1 LRYLGVA
8 KQRIADQIG
17 SPATKGKERLN
28 MLCAYLAGALLI
40 GLLAN
45 AAFGAWWLD
54 PIVGLMVAAVAVR
67 ERPRGLARRGLLVH
81 NRRRWSHRAKS
92 PGRTPAAPTPWTRL
106 PTVSRRHLVAVAVGL
121 LAGCGGSDAGPR
133 APLAESS
140 ASLRAQLKGATQSK
154 VSDFPATAGRS
165 LQAVADAIGVVGPQ
179 VGLASSVFTPG
190 ENRLAFGVI
199 DEKTGFVYGKTA
211 VYVADSPRSKAHGPI
226 PAPADLL
233 VTDPP
238 YRSRTAAGENDA
250 FAAVYEARV
259 PFDRP
264 GKKSILVVTH
274 INEGLAVAP
283 TTINV
288 IATRR
293 DAIPRPGER
302 PPPIKTD
309 TVASASGNITA
320 IDTRLPPDDM
330 HDVDF
335 ADVIGKKPVALLVAT
350 PALCQ
355 SRVCGPVVDIALQ
368 LKSSYRD
375 RIEFIHQEVFNGND
389 PNKGLREPLRTFNL
403 RTEPWLFVFDKRGRL
418 TTRLEGSFGFNAV
431 ERALKSAL

>member
-1 LRYLGVA
+1 
-8 KQRIADQIG
+8 
-17 SPATKGKERLN
+17 
-28 MLCAYLAGALLI
+28 
-40 GLLAN
+40 
-45 AAFGAWWLD
+45 
-54 PIVGLMVAAVAVR
+54 
-67 ERPRGLARRGLLVH
+67 
-81 NRRRWSHRAKS
+81 
-92 PGRTPAAPTPWTRL
+92 
-106 PTVSRRHLVAVAVGL
+106 
-121 LAGCGGSDAGPR
+121 
-133 APLAESS
+133 
-140 ASLRAQLKGATQSK
+140 LRAQLKGATQSK
-154 VSDFPATAGRS
+154 ISDFPTTAGRS
-165 LQAVADAIGVVGPQ
+165 LQAVANAIGVVGPQ

-190 ENRLAFGVI
+190 VNRLAFGVI

-238 YRSRTAAGENDA
+238 YRSQTAAGENDA

-259 PFDRP
+259 RFDRP
-264 GKKSILVVTH
+264 GKKSILIVTH
-274 INEGLAVAP
+274 VKQGLVVAP

-288 IATRR
+288 IATSR
-293 DAIPRPGER
+293 DAIPRPGEQ

-309 TVASASGNITA
+309 TVASAAGNIAA

-335 ADVIGKKPVALLVAT
+335 ADVIGKQPVALLVAT
-350 PALCQ
+350 PALCH

-375 RIEFIHQEVFNGND
+375 RIEFIHQEVFNDND
-389 PNKGLREPLRTFNL
+389 PSKGLREPLRAFNL
-403 RTEPWLFVFDKRGRL
+403 RTEPWLFVFDKQGRL